1 MGSELSHVALYRRMK
16 NQSTAKS
23 RNDLQKELVR
33 FFSQRTLISKLV
45 GKADRER
52 MVKGKAVLHL
62 IGGKQKCTPVLAAPV
77 PGASDPGAGAGARA
91 SAYKSAD
98 VARSTHTPPSTVRR
112 SSSSKQPPSARSQ
125 QQVGEMSEEPKFPPE
140 KHHIYMSHND
150 EYPKAAR
157 THACGINFGDSMVA
171 AKWFMSQPAHRPL
184 EKLFEAALEAHR
196 DGDVLSYLHEAIGEA
211 TEVDEVLCEDWCK
224 GCTGKNDVL
233 QTLHQYSSVLF
244 STLTSAKDK
253 LTEKEFSPKM
263 RFTLRANGKLLQ
275 GLSDVKRRTLEE
287 QAQLEEEEEDEVLL
301 AEMREEMDEEDY
313 LEPPFTQKPACTSTQ
328 KPAASSEASGSKPT
342 ASGEACGSKPT
353 ASSEACGSKP
363 ATSSEKGGSKRGRG
377 ACKSDG
383 PPAKIQKRSTSTSS
397 VASIASEASATAGED
412 AGEVETEE
420 ERAATQRKL
429 AKARASLANHS
440 RKLAEAGV
448 KSEDMDSDSE
458 EEETPIV
465 ASRFAAYANRAFTFG
480 PIVPKTPQYMIIGAV
495 PASDASAKTEKKKME
510 AFTEAVSA
518 GDKSAKALAAFS
530 TGEVQRNFRPGAL
543 AFSWAV
549 RHLNKESQKVV
560 DPFNPAQMVE
570 FKHVNPYSD
579 SQFRYRTWG
588 GLLAK
593 FAARGLLP
601 KVSWYKGDEEEA
613 VALDRFVADLWTAL
627 PQLVKNEMEEDEKY
641 LGYVARTYAKRY
653 IRHNGAKPHMW
664 NPNHKNAEKESE

>member
-1 MGSELSHVALYRRMK
+1 MAFNPPMGSELSHVALYRRMK

-33 FFSQRTLISKLV
+33 FYSQRTLISKLV

-233 QTLHQYSSVLF
+233 QTLHKYSSLLF

-287 QAQLEEEEEDEVLL
+287 QAQLEEEED
-301 AEMREEMDEEDY
+301 
-313 LEPPFTQKPACTSTQ
+313 C
-328 KPAASSEASGSKPT
+328 
-342 ASGEACGSKPT
+342 
-353 ASSEACGSKP
+353 
-363 ATSSEKGGSKRGRG
+363 
-377 ACKSDG
+377 
-383 PPAKIQKRSTSTSS
+383 
-397 VASIASEASATAGED
+397 
-412 AGEVETEE
+412 
-420 ERAATQRKL
+420 
-429 AKARASLANHS
+429 
-440 RKLAEAGV
+440 
-448 KSEDMDSDSE
+448 DS
-458 EEETPIV
+458 
-465 ASRFAAYANRAFTFG
+465 
-480 PIVPKTPQYMIIGAV
+480 
-495 PASDASAKTEKKKME
+495 
-510 AFTEAVSA
+510 
-518 GDKSAKALAAFS
+518 
-530 TGEVQRNFRPGAL
+530 
-543 AFSWAV
+543 
-549 RHLNKESQKVV
+549 
-560 DPFNPAQMVE
+560 
-570 FKHVNPYSD
+570 
-579 SQFRYRTWG
+579 
-588 GLLAK
+588 
-593 FAARGLLP
+593 
-601 KVSWYKGDEEEA
+601 
-613 VALDRFVADLWTAL
+613 
-627 PQLVKNEMEEDEKY
+627 
-641 LGYVARTYAKRY
+641 
-653 IRHNGAKPHMW
+653 
-664 NPNHKNAEKESE
+664 

>member
-1 MGSELSHVALYRRMK
+1 M
-16 NQSTAKS
+16 
-23 RNDLQKELVR
+23 
-33 FFSQRTLISKLV
+33 
-45 GKADRER
+45 
-52 MVKGKAVLHL
+52 
-62 IGGKQKCTPVLAAPV
+62 
-77 PGASDPGAGAGARA
+77 
-91 SAYKSAD
+91 
-98 VARSTHTPPSTVRR
+98 
-112 SSSSKQPPSARSQ
+112 
-125 QQVGEMSEEPKFPPE
+125 
-140 KHHIYMSHND
+140 
-150 EYPKAAR
+150 
-157 THACGINFGDSMVA
+157 
-171 AKWFMSQPAHRPL
+171 
-184 EKLFEAALEAHR
+184 
-196 DGDVLSYLHEAIGEA
+196 
-211 TEVDEVLCEDWCK
+211 
-224 GCTGKNDVL
+224 
-233 QTLHQYSSVLF
+233 
-244 STLTSAKDK
+244 
-253 LTEKEFSPKM
+253 
-263 RFTLRANGKLLQ
+263 
-275 GLSDVKRRTLEE
+275 
-287 QAQLEEEEEDEVLL
+287 
-301 AEMREEMDEEDY
+301 
-313 LEPPFTQKPACTSTQ
+313 
-328 KPAASSEASGSKPT
+328 
-342 ASGEACGSKPT
+342 
-353 ASSEACGSKP
+353 
-363 ATSSEKGGSKRGRG
+363 RGRG

-412 AGEVETEE
+412 AAEVETEE

-495 PASDASAKTEKKKME
+495 PASDASAKTEKKME

-588 GLLAK
+588 SLLAK

-627 PQLVKNEMEEDEKY
+627 PRGLRRICREP
-641 LGYVARTYAKRY
+641 L
-653 IRHNGAKPHMW
+653 P
-664 NPNHKNAEKESE
+664 